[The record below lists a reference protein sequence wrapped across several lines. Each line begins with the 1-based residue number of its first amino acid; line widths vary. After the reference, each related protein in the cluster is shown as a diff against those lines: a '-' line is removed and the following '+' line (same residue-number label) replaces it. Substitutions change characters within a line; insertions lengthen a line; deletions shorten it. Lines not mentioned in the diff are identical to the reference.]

1 MIKNNQWTREAWQ
14 ELEIKTLENGDVQ
27 KFVISYS
34 HYNGCWK
41 ARWEMITDEYRDGYK
56 SRLSIPMADYNG
68 QTTIKEARFNA
79 SKLQKLDLVL
89 QNNKEKYFDLW
100 KQEKYQDLC
109 NELHADFNNIK

>member
-1 MIKNNQWTREAWQ
+1 
-14 ELEIKTLENGDVQ
+14 
-27 KFVISYS
+27 
-34 HYNGCWK
+34 
-41 ARWEMITDEYRDGYK
+41 
-56 SRLSIPMADYNG
+56 MAEYNG

-79 SKLQKLDLVL
+79 SKLQKLELVL